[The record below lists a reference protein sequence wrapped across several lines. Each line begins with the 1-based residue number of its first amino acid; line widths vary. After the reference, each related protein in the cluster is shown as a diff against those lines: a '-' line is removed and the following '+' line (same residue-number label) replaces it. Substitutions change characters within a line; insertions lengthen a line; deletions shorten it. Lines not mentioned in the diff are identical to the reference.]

1 MFGQG
6 SKVLCCWGSYSSL
19 ECWDCHMLKVSTF
32 LNVINVHFFWAF
44 WMHLVTI
51 CEFVVCLV
59 LYMFCSDSWPLIWFF
74 HHFWMHLA
82 SIYTFGSSLRLF
94 ALSFFWLG
102 ALLFWLLSICGLRE
116 VTPSCKN
123 FDWIG
128 WFVNFSKIGN
138 CYRVRRNLWFFFLD

>member
-19 ECWDCHMLKVSTF
+19 EC
-32 LNVINVHFFWAF
+32 
-44 WMHLVTI
+44 
-51 CEFVVCLV
+51 
-59 LYMFCSDSWPLIWFF
+59 WFF

-128 WFVNFSKIGN
+128 WFVNFSNIGN
-138 CYRVRRNLWFFFLD
+138 CYRVRRNLWFFFFFWIKELFLIWIGFEDCLVELKLRWRLVRYCLRFLFSLDLGFSIWDSP